1 MYVLIKGFFDEC
13 RYNAYQ
19 AYGQSKTGDILLA
32 RMIGQQLKVRINH
45 FFHRGLVC
53 NMSHNCYVN
62 DCCCSLS
69 CAVGAL
75 VFSSGSCL
83 GVGCEA
89 HKRYLGGKNNGTM

>member
-1 MYVLIKGFFDEC
+1 MI
-13 RYNAYQ
+13 
-19 AYGQSKTGDILLA
+19 IL
-32 RMIGQQLKVRINH
+32 QLKVWINH
-45 FFHRGLVC
+45 FFHRGFVC

-69 CAVGAL
+69 CVVGAL

-89 HKRYLGGKNNGTM
+89 HINLYHLSPTKLLIFSFFSFRPFTSHVGY